1 MNSFDTAFPV
11 GEQGE
16 RLVGRWLMSRGWAV
30 MPNYQFE
37 KHTTA
42 PGLFS
47 FTIHAANQQ
56 ALVKTTMPDLL
67 ALRNGQLY
75 GCEVKFKSQWVRGCE
90 TGMDEKHFRQYAKW
104 QALTGFEVHVFFVH
118 CGAKPE
124 GLYVAA
130 LSALRKSLEEKSGGR
145 VWDGCNERTG
155 KRVMKGAMVL
165 FHRSLLRLVCGI
177 DDDFRPEI
185 ERLLS
190 KTVKVA

>member
-1 MNSFDTAFPV
+1 MNSFDTSFPI

-37 KHTTA
+37 NHATA

-47 FTIHAANQQ
+47 FTLQAANQQ
-56 ALVKTTMPDLL
+56 TLDKTTMPDLL
-67 ALRNGQLY
+67 ALRKGELY
-75 GCEVKFKSQWVRGCE
+75 GCEVKLKSNWVRGWE

-104 QALTGFEVHVFFVH
+104 QSLTGFEVHVFFVH

-124 GLYVAA
+124 GIYVAP
-130 LSALRKSLEEKSGGR
+130 LSKLRQSIEEKSGGR
-145 VWDGCNERTG
+145 VWDGCSEVTG

-165 FHRSLLRLVCGI
+165 FHRTLLNLICGI

-185 ERLLS
+185 EKLFS
-190 KTVKVA
+190 KRIKCA